1 MQGLTQKILLMICAP
16 MHRLRFLTG
25 LLSVRIIENPASPMK
40 RHELIADNKR
50 LIKLAAVK
58 RRDGGMRAFRCN
70 CWEFSDGRPISAGNL
85 PFENKKRLMMPSCFF
100 NSITPCMTI
109 LFETT
114 SHNQEKHG
122 ASKKTA
128 WGPALGDACS
138 VSAHR
143 L

>member
-58 RRDGGMRAFRCN
+58 RRDGGMRHFAVIVGNFPMDVRFRPGTCLLKIRN
-70 CWEFSDGRPISAGNL
+70 D
-85 PFENKKRLMMPSCFF
+85 
-100 NSITPCMTI
+100 
-109 LFETT
+109 
-114 SHNQEKHG
+114 
-122 ASKKTA
+122 
-128 WGPALGDACS
+128 
-138 VSAHR
+138 
-143 L
+143 